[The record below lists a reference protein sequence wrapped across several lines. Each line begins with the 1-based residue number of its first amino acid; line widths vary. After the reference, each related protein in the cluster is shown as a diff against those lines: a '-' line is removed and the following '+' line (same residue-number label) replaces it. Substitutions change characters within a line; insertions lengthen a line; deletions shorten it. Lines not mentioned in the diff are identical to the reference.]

1 MLITRETALEEIIE
15 IKPQSVA
22 FLAEK
27 GIRCIV
33 CGEAIWGTIVDIA
46 ESKGWTNKDI
56 DILIKELNSL

>member
-1 MLITRETALEEIIE
+1 MLITGKTTVEEIIE
-15 IKPQSVA
+15 IKPQSVT

-33 CGEAIWGTIVDIA
+33 CGEAIWGTIADIA